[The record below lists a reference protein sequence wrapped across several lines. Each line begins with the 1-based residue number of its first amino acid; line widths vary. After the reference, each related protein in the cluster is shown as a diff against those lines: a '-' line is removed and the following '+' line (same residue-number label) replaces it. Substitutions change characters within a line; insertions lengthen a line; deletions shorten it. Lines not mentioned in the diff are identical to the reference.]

1 MDINGFLAGILSG
14 INSVVNNYG
23 WSIVVFT
30 ILIKVVLFPLD
41 FKSRKS
47 MRRMQTLQ
55 PEIAKLQK
63 KYANDKEKLNQKTSE
78 LYRKEK
84 INPMAGCLPMLLSM
98 PILFAMFAAMRM
110 IAQTELAKQA
120 IDFIITG
127 QQTNERW
134 LWVKNLWMPDS
145 PFAPSIANLS
155 NIEQVPLDIWKN
167 VLGSL
172 SADKLSYLANLG
184 DGLAI
189 TIENI
194 SGGQVFSALS
204 QNPVYTQEIQKW
216 STMPQINL
224 FITNLE
230 VFANPNGWFVLPLLA
245 AASNFLITLFQPQAP
260 ATAEGG
266 QAAGTNKLMK
276 YFFPIFSLVICFGY
290 NAGFSLYWVASNLIA
305 GVQGYA
311 FTKYFNAQ
319 DKKAP
324 RLIIGEGSLK

>member
-30 ILIKVVLFPLD
+30 ILIKLVLFPLD

-47 MRRMQTLQ
+47 MRRMQMLQ

-63 KYANDKEKLNQKTSE
+63 KYANDKEKLNQKTAE

-120 IDFIITG
+120 IDLILTG
-127 QQTNERW
+127 EQTNERW

-145 PFAPSIANLS
+145 PFAPTIANLS
-155 NIEQVPLDIWKN
+155 NLEQVPLDIWKK
-167 VLGSL
+167 VLASLNMEQL
-172 SADKLSYLANLG
+172 SALANLG
-184 DGLAI
+184 EGLAI
-189 TIENI
+189 TQETI
-194 SGGQVFSALS
+194 SGGQVFSALA
-204 QNPVYTQEIQKW
+204 QCDVYTQAIQKW
-216 STMPQINL
+216 GTMPQINL

-260 ATAEGG
+260 ASGENS
-266 QAAGTNKLMK
+266 QAASTNKLMK

-311 FTKYFNAQ
+311 LTKFFNAQ

-324 RLIIGEGSLK
+324 SVIIGEGSLK